1 MSWSVDGFK
10 EKLDNEYSFP
20 VVYVFKF
27 IVPLEKKEQLEEV
40 LPEGDIS
47 YRQSKTNKYVS
58 LTLKKKVESSDEV
71 IDVYTKA
78 HHIEGIIAL

>member
-10 EKLDNEYSFP
+10 EKLENEYTFP

-27 IVPLEKKEQLEEV
+27 IVPLDKKEQLEAV
-40 LPEGDIS
+40 LPTGEIS
-47 YRQSKTNKYVS
+47 YRPSRTNKYVS
-58 LTLKKKVESSDEV
+58 LTLKKEVASSDEV
-71 IDVYTKA
+71 IEVYTNA